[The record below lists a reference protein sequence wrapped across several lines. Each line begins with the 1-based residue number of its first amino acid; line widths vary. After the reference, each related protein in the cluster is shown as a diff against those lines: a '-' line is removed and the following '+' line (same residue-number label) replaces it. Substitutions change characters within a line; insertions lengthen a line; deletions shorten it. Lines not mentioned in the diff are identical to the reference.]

1 MIVAVIAAI
10 AFTLG
15 FISPIHTLRITH
27 PGDVVAYVVFLAVAI
42 VVGGLVSDQSDRR
55 RTAQQAAA
63 EMRELHDELVAVT
76 ADARR
81 IEVLE
86 QVDRHR
92 AALLRSV
99 SHDLRTPLVTI
110 RGVATDLRSEDVHDE
125 PTRLRLLD
133 LLIDE
138 AERLDR
144 IVANLLSLSRIEAG
158 ELRPERHELHLDE
171 LIDSVTRRLARLL
184 VGATLEISIPDELP
198 CLVGDAVLIDQVLS
212 NLLENAIRHAGRP
225 GIIRIKVEPIDRWL
239 AVTVADEGPGIDPNI
254 RHRVFEPWTAGA
266 ASSSSGV
273 GLAICRSIVEAH
285 RGNITTHDE
294 AVGAAFTFTLPILG
308 QT

>member
-1 MIVAVIAAI
+1 M
-10 AFTLG
+10 
-15 FISPIHTLRITH
+15 RITH

-63 EMRELHDELVAVT
+63 EMRELHDELVAIT

-144 IVANLLSLSRIEAG
+144 IVANLLSLSRAK
-158 ELRPERHELHLDE
+158 P
-171 LIDSVTRRLARLL
+171 
-184 VGATLEISIPDELP
+184 
-198 CLVGDAVLIDQVLS
+198 
-212 NLLENAIRHAGRP
+212 
-225 GIIRIKVEPIDRWL
+225 WL
-239 AVTVADEGPGIDPNI
+239 GCVSQTV
-254 RHRVFEPWTAGA
+254 
-266 ASSSSGV
+266 
-273 GLAICRSIVEAH
+273 
-285 RGNITTHDE
+285 
-294 AVGAAFTFTLPILG
+294 
-308 QT
+308 